1 MRGKRKLTV
10 WLLALAAASC
20 LASVGALAPPALAS
34 PWTTAQLP
42 GAAGKVFLLGVSCPS
57 QELCVAVGTNNLI
70 ASSTDP
76 TGGSSAWR
84 FVYAGEGPSPFI
96 PPSNPVISG
105 RQIQGV
111 SCPSTGLCVAVTDQG
126 NIYSSTQPTGP
137 ASAWR
142 VTPIEEGG
150 GNTHLEGVSCPS
162 ASLCVAVSGGRN
174 LTGLNNSGKVFTST
188 NPSGGATA
196 WHSTQLDGSP
206 NLRAVSCG
214 SPSLCV
220 AVGAEGR
227 IVTSTDP
234 TGGAAA
240 WNAVGEPGGPGVLGG
255 VSCVAAALCVSGNE
269 SGNLLSSTNPSADA
283 SSWSETG
290 GGGSVQITGVSC
302 PSASECVAVDDNG
315 DVLTSTDP
323 AGGAAAWSFA
333 NVVPFTTEEGNALL
347 AASCP
352 SASLCA
358 VTGSLGQIFTNS
370 APFAKTAMSETTPR
384 RRRKKRPTVKIASL
398 LTPFRRQ
405 LEDHRGKVLIRFY
418 SRDGARGFLCKLDHH
433 GFRPCR
439 SPMHY
444 PVGVGHRVA
453 AHHVFRVRA
462 IGFTGLEG
470 PVTVERFTIYP
481 LCSPFSARAESSP
494 VATAAGRQGK
504 QCS

>member
-1 MRGKRKLTV
+1 MRKRNLRV
-10 WLLALAAASC
+10 WVLALVASC
-20 LASVGALAPPALAS
+20 IASALALTPSALAS
-34 PWTTAQLP
+34 SWASAQLP

-57 QELCVAVGTNNLI
+57 RGLCVAVGTNNLI

-76 TGGSSAWR
+76 TGGSSSTWR
-84 FVYAGEGPSPFI
+84 VVYAGEGPSPYISESASF
-96 PPSNPVISG
+96 ISG
-105 RQIQGV
+105 RQVQGV
-111 SCPSTGLCVAVTDQG
+111 SCPSTGFCVAVTDQG

-150 GNTHLEGVSCPS
+150 GNTHLEGVSCPT

-174 LTGLNNSGKVFTST
+174 LRGSINSGKVFTST
-188 NPSGGATA
+188 NPTSGAST
-196 WHSTQLDGSP
+196 WQSTQLNGSP

-240 WNAVGEPGGPGVLGG
+240 WNVVGEPGGPGVLGG

-269 SGNLLSSTNPSADA
+269 SGNLLSSNNPSAGA
-283 SSWSETG
+283 SSWSEAN

-302 PSASECVAVDDNG
+302 PSASECIAVDDNG

-333 NVVPFTTEEGNALL
+333 NIVPFTTAEGNALF

-370 APFAKTAMSETTPR
+370 SPFASPATPETTPR
-384 RRRKKRPTVKIASL
+384 GKKGKRRRKRPKVKIASL
-398 LTPFRRQ
+398 LEPSNRQ
-405 LEDHRGKVLIRFY
+405 LEDHTGRELIRFY
-418 SRDGARGFLCKLDHH
+418 SRERARGFICKLDR
-433 GFRPCR
+433 GRFKPCR
-439 SPMHY
+439 SPKRY
-444 PVGVGHRVA
+444 PIRAGNHI
-453 AHHVFRVRA
+453 FRVRA
-462 IGFTGLEG
+462 IGFSGLRG
-470 PVTVERFTIYP
+470 PVAVERFTVGNI
-481 LCSPFSARAESSP
+481 CE
-494 VATAAGRQGK
+494 GRDHK
-504 QCS
+504 THPC